1 MLWLEMT
8 GMMTRVSEGFVK
20 SNAKMRK
27 VAKSRETKNRQTLAG
42 VKKELS
48 QALDKIKKMENTLRT
63 KDEEIV
69 QISNERDGLKT
80 ELEDVKKNLTEKT
93 SENEGLHHEVN
104 QTKEENRELQQNIE
118 EKTIDIRNIQKKM
131 EDEIKSHTK
140 EKVELEEEKG
150 KVESELG
157 FVRSTNFEMSKALA
171 IHTEFNLRRE
181 QHNAEV
187 DETEETAREAKR
199 FRAEFEKSSA
209 KEVKKVDEA
218 VGLLINGELDYG
230 KRKIS
235 EVETSTAAAAAAAE
249 EKRRR
254 KNEKRNQK
262 RAKAKRSREGLG
274 EDGDGSALLIE
285 EEDEENEAHGVL

>member
-1 MLWLEMT
+1 MVWLEMT

-63 KDEEIV
+63 KEEDIV
-69 QISNERDGLKT
+69 QISTERDGLKT
-80 ELEDVKKNLTEKT
+80 ELESVKKNLTEKT
-93 SENEGLHHEVN
+93 SENERLHHEVN
-104 QTKEENRELQQNIE
+104 QTKEENRKLQQNIE
-118 EKTIDIRNIQKKM
+118 EKTIDIENIQKKM
-131 EDEIKSHTK
+131 ENEKKSHTK
-140 EKVELEEEKG
+140 EKAELEEEKG

-157 FVRSTNFEMSKALA
+157 FVRSTNLEMSKALA

-199 FRAEFEKSSA
+199 FRAEFEESSA
-209 KEVKKVDEA
+209 KEVKKVAEA
-218 VGLLINGELDYG
+218 VGLLINGELDYE

-235 EVETSTAAAAAAAE
+235 EVETSTAAAAAE

-254 KNEKRNQK
+254 RNEKRIQK

-274 EDGDGSALLIE
+274 EDGDGSVLLIE
-285 EEDEENEAHGVL
+285 GGDERNEAHGVL

>member
-1 MLWLEMT
+1 MVWLEMT

-48 QALDKIKKMENTLRT
+48 QALDKIKKMENTLKT
-63 KDEEIV
+63 KEEDIV
-69 QISNERDGLKT
+69 QISTERDGLKT
-80 ELEDVKKNLTEKT
+80 ELEGVKKNLTEKT
-93 SENEGLHHEVN
+93 SENERLHHEVN
-104 QTKEENRELQQNIE
+104 QTKEENRKLQQNIE
-118 EKTIDIRNIQKKM
+118 EKTIDIENIQNQKKM
-131 EDEIKSHTK
+131 ENEKKSHTK
-140 EKVELEEEKG
+140 EKAELEEEKG

-157 FVRSTNFEMSKALA
+157 FVRSTNLEMSKALA

-235 EVETSTAAAAAAAE
+235 EVETSTAE

-254 KNEKRNQK
+254 RNEKRIQK

-274 EDGDGSALLIE
+274 EDGDGSVLLIE
-285 EEDEENEAHGVL
+285 EGDERNETHGVL

>member
-1 MLWLEMT
+1 MVWLEMT

-63 KDEEIV
+63 KEEDIV

-80 ELEDVKKNLTEKT
+80 ELEDVRKNLTEKT
-93 SENEGLHHEVN
+93 SENERLHHEVN
-104 QTKEENRELQQNIE
+104 QTKEENRKLQQNIE
-118 EKTIDIRNIQKKM
+118 EKTIDIGNIQKKM
-131 EDEIKSHTK
+131 EDEKKSHTK
-140 EKVELEEEKG
+140 EKAELEEEKG

-157 FVRSTNFEMSKALA
+157 FVRSTNLEMSKALA
-171 IHTEFNLRRE
+171 IHNEFNLRRE

-199 FRAEFEKSSA
+199 FRAEFEESSA
-209 KEVKKVDEA
+209 KEVKKVAEA
-218 VGLLINGELDYG
+218 VGLLINGELDHG

-254 KNEKRNQK
+254 RNEKRIQK

>member
-1 MLWLEMT
+1 MVWLEMT

-20 SNAKMRK
+20 SNARMRK
-27 VAKSRETKNRQTLAG
+27 VAISRESKNRKTLAG

-48 QALDKIKKMENTLRT
+48 QALDKIKKMENTLKT
-63 KDEEIV
+63 KEEDIV
-69 QISNERDGLKT
+69 QISTERDGLKT
-80 ELEDVKKNLTEKT
+80 ELEGVKKNLTEKT
-93 SENEGLHHEVN
+93 SENERLHHEVN

-118 EKTIDIRNIQKKM
+118 EKTIDIGNIQKKM
-131 EDEIKSHTK
+131 EDEKKSHTK
-140 EKVELEEEKG
+140 EKAELEEEKG

-157 FVRSTNFEMSKALA
+157 FVRSTNLEMSKALA

-199 FRAEFEKSSA
+199 FRAEFEESSA
-209 KEVKKVDEA
+209 KEVKKVAEA

-254 KNEKRNQK
+254 RNEKRIQK

>member
-1 MLWLEMT
+1 MVWLEMT

-48 QALDKIKKMENTLRT
+48 QALDKIKKMENTLKT
-63 KDEEIV
+63 KEEDIV
-69 QISNERDGLKT
+69 QISTERDGLKT
-80 ELEDVKKNLTEKT
+80 ELESVKKNLTEKT
-93 SENEGLHHEVN
+93 SENERLHHEVN

-131 EDEIKSHTK
+131 EDEKESHTK

-157 FVRSTNFEMSKALA
+157 FVRSTNLEMSKALA

-199 FRAEFEKSSA
+199 FRAEFEESSA
-209 KEVKKVDEA
+209 KEVKKVAEA

-235 EVETSTAAAAAAAE
+235 EVETSTAE

>member
-1 MLWLEMT
+1 MVWLEMT

-27 VAKSRETKNRQTLAG
+27 VAISRETKNRQTLAG

-63 KDEEIV
+63 KEEEIV

-80 ELEDVKKNLTEKT
+80 KLEDVKKNLTEKT

-104 QTKEENRELQQNIE
+104 QTKEENRKLQQNIE
-118 EKTIDIRNIQKKM
+118 EKTIDIENIQKKM
-131 EDEIKSHTK
+131 ENEKKSHTK
-140 EKVELEEEKG
+140 EKAELEEEKG

-157 FVRSTNFEMSKALA
+157 FARSTNLEMSKALA
-171 IHTEFNLRRE
+171 IHNEFNLRRE

-199 FRAEFEKSSA
+199 FRAEFEESSA
-209 KEVKKVDEA
+209 KEVKKVAEA
-218 VGLLINGELDYG
+218 VGLLINGELDHG

-235 EVETSTAAAAAAAE
+235 EVETSTAAAAAE

-254 KNEKRNQK
+254 RNEKRNQK

>member
-1 MLWLEMT
+1 
-8 GMMTRVSEGFVK
+8 MMGRVSEGFVK
-20 SNAKMRK
+20 SNARMRK
-27 VAKSRETKNRQTLAG
+27 VATSRESKNRKTLAG

-63 KDEEIV
+63 KEEEIV

-80 ELEDVKKNLTEKT
+80 ELEGVKKNLTEKT
-93 SENEGLHHEVN
+93 SENERLHHEVN

-131 EDEIKSHTK
+131 EDEKKSHTK

-199 FRAEFEKSSA
+199 FRAEFEESSA
-209 KEVKKVDEA
+209 KEVKKVAEA

-235 EVETSTAAAAAAAE
+235 EVETSTAAAAAE

-254 KNEKRNQK
+254 RNEKRNQK

-274 EDGDGSALLIE
+274 EDGDGSVLLIE
-285 EEDEENEAHGVL
+285 EGDERNEAHGVL